1 MEPIEWSTRDALLL
15 AFAELAG
22 YGIATVAGADGT
34 ADEARAEIAA
44 AVRARAPHGL
54 GSYVFW
60 LAADERDFAGGDAPP
75 LYTSGPEVER
85 ALTAALTHQGL
96 AAVV

>member
-1 MEPIEWSTRDALLL
+1 MEHPDALLL

-44 AVRARAPHGL
+44 AVRARAPYGL
-54 GSYVFW
+54 GSHVFW
-60 LAADERDFAGGDAPP
+60 LAADERDFAGGGADAP
-75 LYTSGPEVER
+75 GPR
-85 ALTAALTHQGL
+85 CRGL
-96 AAVV
+96 NGTG